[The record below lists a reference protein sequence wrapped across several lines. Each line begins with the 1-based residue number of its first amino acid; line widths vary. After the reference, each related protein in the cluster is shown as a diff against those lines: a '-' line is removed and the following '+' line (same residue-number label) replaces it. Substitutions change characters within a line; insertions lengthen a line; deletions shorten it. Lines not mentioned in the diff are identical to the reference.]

1 MANGVVLLNLDNRN
15 AQDFERILV
24 PDSYEKASGAAE
36 AGTYVTVYKWLY
48 NGFAMSASLCDA
60 IDETEYISLV
70 DRTNGGELR
79 VYPDDTI
86 TLEGADPT
94 ADLMPLNVTIDGVYD
109 PPDGYRGFS
118 EVRVGPRTPT
128 PLSTTELNVIQN
140 GTWIAPF
147 SSPAGFSPV
156 NVNVQPA
163 IHDIKA
169 YHITSGSTTS
179 PYSLTIQKGHFEGRE
194 FSTDFVPSEMILDG
208 EPINLTTSMCTGT
221 NTPYLLEG
229 CLTIA
234 YVNGWFLRSSQ
245 VAHQYMN
252 VLSAWASFAA
262 GILLEQWDSDA
273 SAIDVYF
280 CSDT

>member
-1 MANGVVLLNLDNRN
+1 MANGVVLLNLGNRG
-15 AQDFERILV
+15 AQDFDRILV

-48 NGFAMSASLCDA
+48 NGFAMAASLCDA
-60 IDETEYISLV
+60 IDETDYISLV

-86 TLEGADPT
+86 SIEGADPG
-94 ADLMPLNVTIDGVYD
+94 ADLMPLSVTIDGVYY
-109 PPDGYRGFS
+109 PPSGYRGFS
-118 EVRVGPRTPT
+118 EVRVGPRLPE
-128 PLSTTELNVIQN
+128 PIAMTELNVIRN
-140 GTWIAPF
+140 GSWVAPF
-147 SSPAGFSPV
+147 GSPGGFSPV
-156 NVNVQPA
+156 NVNVQPE

-179 PYSLTIQKGHFEGRE
+179 PYSLIIQRGHFEARQ
-194 FSTDFVPSEMILDG
+194 FSTDFVPSEMIPDG
-208 EPINLTTSMCTGT
+208 DPVEVTTSMCTGV

-245 VAHQYMN
+245 VAHQYMP
-252 VLSAWASFAA
+252 AIPGWAAFAA